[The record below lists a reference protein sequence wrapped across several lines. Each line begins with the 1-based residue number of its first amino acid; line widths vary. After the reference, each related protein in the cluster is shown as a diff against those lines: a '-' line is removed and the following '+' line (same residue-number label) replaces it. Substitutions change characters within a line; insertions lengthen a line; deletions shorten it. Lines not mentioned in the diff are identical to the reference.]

1 MSIST
6 AQMGNVSSNGPSTTT
21 EGDQSSHVL
30 AREVVYGVMAAL
42 SFLLNSLFCVV
53 MMRRPTMMKRPHNIL
68 LFTLALA
75 DLLTG
80 LYSSSASGFVLFILT
95 FSHIQT
101 LIWFLKCG
109 LHVFGCE
116 GEFRSVA
123 IFSVML
129 QTMPGSTFWVC
140 ERNHKI

>member
-1 MSIST
+1 
-6 AQMGNVSSNGPSTTT
+6 
-21 EGDQSSHVL
+21 
-30 AREVVYGVMAAL
+30 
-42 SFLLNSLFCVV
+42 
-53 MMRRPTMMKRPHNIL
+53 MKRPHNIL

-129 QTMPGSTFWVC
+129 QTMPGSTF
-140 ERNHKI
+140 

>member
-6 AQMGNVSSNGPSTTT
+6 ARMGNVSSNGPLTTT
-21 EGDQSSHVL
+21 EGDQSSR
-30 AREVVYGVMAAL
+30 AREVVYGVIAAL

-53 MMRRPTMMKRPHNIL
+53 MIRRPTMMKRPHNIL

-101 LIWFLKCG
+101 L
-109 LHVFGCE
+109 VFE
-116 GEFRSVA
+116 MWPSR
-123 IFSVML
+123 
-129 QTMPGSTFWVC
+129 FWV
-140 ERNHKI
+140 